1 MNNLKL
7 PLKDMEKEI
16 TQLESFIKSDI
27 DARELKRA
35 IAVRMAVEGKFYH
48 EISKILG
55 VSEFF
60 VGHWKKQF
68 QTKGIEG
75 IKLGHKGSK
84 GYLTALQK
92 TEVIEWLK
100 NKEYWNLDEL
110 VTYVEREFG
119 VIYKSKQSYYELF
132 DRAKISWKKTQKI
145 NPKFDEELVKK
156 KTEEINNILF
166 KNKAGIES
174 GQIIVL
180 FIDECHLLHGDLTG
194 YVWGQSKIR
203 IEVPITNEKDRQTYF
218 GALNYQS
225 KEFHVQSH
233 PSGDGKSTVKFIKYL
248 QDKYKNRKIILIWD
262 GASYHKYGEFRDF
275 LLEVNADKEPDEWSI
290 TCILFAPNAP
300 QQNPVEDI
308 WLQAKNFLRKY
319 WYLCRSFKIVKFL
332 FEFFT
337 NEHKFDFPKIHKYNC
352 TEKIN

>member
-1 MNNLKL
+1 
-7 PLKDMEKEI
+7 MEKEI

-68 QTKGIEG
+68 KTKGIEG

-132 DRAKISWKKTQKI
+132 ERAKISWKKTQKI

-156 KTEEINNILF
+156 RRKKLTIFYSKTRL
-166 KNKAGIES
+166 A
-174 GQIIVL
+174 
-180 FIDECHLLHGDLTG
+180 
-194 YVWGQSKIR
+194 
-203 IEVPITNEKDRQTYF
+203 
-218 GALNYQS
+218 
-225 KEFHVQSH
+225 
-233 PSGDGKSTVKFIKYL
+233 
-248 QDKYKNRKIILIWD
+248 
-262 GASYHKYGEFRDF
+262 
-275 LLEVNADKEPDEWSI
+275 
-290 TCILFAPNAP
+290 
-300 QQNPVEDI
+300 
-308 WLQAKNFLRKY
+308 
-319 WYLCRSFKIVKFL
+319 
-332 FEFFT
+332 
-337 NEHKFDFPKIHKYNC
+337 
-352 TEKIN
+352 